1 MWIKYQPEIKTFISS
16 GWWRSGPLCF
26 TNVVRTSGV
35 CVCVCGRGGKWIRLV
50 RCGARC
56 DSDADKGRVQKWW
69 DRRGLWWCD
78 RAMIVL
84 KLLSWLPTFVGYFF
98 IHFSFFFTGS
108 ARRKLTC
115 TICNRK
121 CSSSLNLQEHR
132 KVRLYI
138 VDCTA
143 QNTPTR
149 YSRVGSDRINSAYSV
164 LHDPLLQWC
173 LFLAVQWDP
182 SHSPCN
188 PD

>member
-1 MWIKYQPEIKTFISS
+1 MFYQRGQDK
-16 GWWRSGPLCF
+16 RCVCLC
-26 TNVVRTSGV
+26 V
-35 CVCVCGRGGKWIRLV
+35 CVCVCVCVGEGGSGSDSSDVGHDVIQTGIRGRSQNGGIV
-50 RCGARC
+50 G
-56 DSDADKGRVQKWW
+56 
-69 DRRGLWWCD
+69 GLWWCD
-78 RAMIVL
+78 CAMIVL

-138 VDCTA
+138 IDCTA
-143 QNTPTR
+143 QNTPAR
-149 YSRVGSDRINSAYSV
+149 YSHVGSDRINSAYSV
-164 LHDPLLQWC
+164 LHDPLLQWR